1 MHEEILFLGKSVGL
15 IDGVGGDQATDQ
27 ESKDD
32 LFIYLYLPFCAACEL
47 VSVKP

>member
-32 LFIYLYLPFCAACEL
+32 LFVYLS
-47 VSVKP
+47 SVLCGM